1 MALFGNTEK
10 AKQRSLS
17 KILGYTRD
25 DDKKTLDQLENE
37 FQNKIGALP
46 TDYNKKDVQRINQE
60 KEESLEF
67 EEREIDK
74 VNTEGLQNIDI
85 TSPLANETAVQSNN
99 NQVNTLFN
107 DLARENM
114 ELTTEEKIRDS
125 IISSIGE
132 EPTLDENRLKRAKT
146 RALVNAFGNLLQ
158 AGVGLSELQ
167 SGNYFQAQPIDNS
180 QVLANLEGVYDDYYK
195 ELAQYRD
202 NRSDAMLK
210 LASLDAN
217 DLQAERKAK
226 QDELD
231 RQNRID
237 VENQRADLT
246 REQIESRERINDKQI
261 KSREKIAD
269 AENKYRNLVR
279 TDQNKSQ
286 QTRLINDVI
295 DGYNDLIQ
303 NNLDSIKN
311 DPAMDDSQKLQ
322 IYEENQRYAEII
334 NEYKQRADEMLPKYE
349 GNQNTNETSEVN
361 SNANTDDPNVIS
373 ESDIAQQNLEIQIR
387 EQQKEILDVLND
399 PKIKDSVIGKMFINN
414 NNSIE
419 GIKEIIES
427 AGGFKSNGFPLD
439 VNKYD
444 EILEGLDRGAD
455 AKKVKRLLELIK
467 SLEEYN
473 K

>member
-85 TSPLANETAVQSNN
+85 TSPLVNETAVQSNN

-217 DLQAERKAK
+217 ELQADRKAK

-237 VENQRADLT
+237 IENQRADLT

-303 NNLDSIKN
+303 NNLDAIKN

-322 IYEENQRYAEII
+322 IYEENQQYAEII
-334 NEYKQRADEMLPKYE
+334 NEYKY
-349 GNQNTNETSEVN
+349 
-361 SNANTDDPNVIS
+361 
-373 ESDIAQQNLEIQIR
+373 
-387 EQQKEILDVLND
+387 
-399 PKIKDSVIGKMFINN
+399 F
-414 NNSIE
+414 
-419 GIKEIIES
+419 
-427 AGGFKSNGFPLD
+427 F
-439 VNKYD
+439 
-444 EILEGLDRGAD
+444 
-455 AKKVKRLLELIK
+455 
-467 SLEEYN
+467 
-473 K
+473 